1 MGLTRVDEYV
11 MADDR
16 HDSNLGRFSNSH
28 NNLVNQ
34 YEEQSSSTY
43 QRQHEQGHYNSMTDG
58 FIRYGSHI
66 VLKHNATGQLLSSHP
81 VDYRAGSKQ
90 QEVFACRW
98 PPDENHYWIILPAFG
113 EKRKAADV
121 VSYNTPV
128 RLRHKMTR
136 RNLHSHSDVASPKT
150 NQQEVNCYGDDQIS
164 DINDNWLVQR
174 HSYTNNYDN
183 SGYWMV
189 NDVITL
195 RHIQTG
201 ATLHSHNITLYDDLQ
216 EVTCFGPGHEDNDK
230 WSVETVDFP

>member
-90 QEVFACRW
+90 QVCIGAVGG
-98 PPDENHYWIILPAFG
+98 LSL
-113 EKRKAADV
+113 KR
-121 VSYNTPV
+121 
-128 RLRHKMTR
+128 
-136 RNLHSHSDVASPKT
+136 
-150 NQQEVNCYGDDQIS
+150 G
-164 DINDNWLVQR
+164 
-174 HSYTNNYDN
+174 
-183 SGYWMV
+183 
-189 NDVITL
+189 TL
-195 RHIQTG
+195 
-201 ATLHSHNITLYDDLQ
+201 
-216 EVTCFGPGHEDNDK
+216 
-230 WSVETVDFP
+230 